1 MARQTA
7 NNGANQAA
15 AGKGV
20 TFTRQAAQRIAKVV
34 RTVEG
39 GNRNQPGIVFDHPQ
53 PGSVGSGVMF
63 RVATFTGSWG
73 INSLKTVT
81 FVNQTNTPNTA
92 SVSNLYFDYPEPTGN
107 VTCGIAKEGT
117 AWFLIDVPF
126 ETATAVI
133 VTGTAVF
140 TYATGTESQSV
151 VTGISISGVL
161 NTSDCAITI
170 NSTVSTASII
180 VLSSTATAV
189 TVTGTQT
196 ATIVQFKV
204 N

>member
-1 MARQTA
+1 VARQTA

-15 AGKGV
+15 TGKGV

-39 GNRNQPGIVFDHPQ
+39 GNRNQPGIVFDHPM
-53 PGSVGSGVMF
+53 PSSGGGVTF

-73 INSLKTVT
+73 MNSSKTVT

-117 AWFLIDVPF
+117 AWYLIDVPI
-126 ETATAVI
+126 EYATAV
-133 VTGTAVF
+133 F
-140 TYATGTESQSV
+140 ATE
-151 VTGISISGVL
+151 
-161 NTSDCAITI
+161 
-170 NSTVSTASII
+170 TASGSFVSAIDI
-180 VLSSTATAV
+180 SASLDTTTCDITVNK
-189 TVTGTQT
+189 TVTSGDIVYIVPESTFT
-196 ATIVQFKV
+196 AQFLTFKV
-204 N
+204 D